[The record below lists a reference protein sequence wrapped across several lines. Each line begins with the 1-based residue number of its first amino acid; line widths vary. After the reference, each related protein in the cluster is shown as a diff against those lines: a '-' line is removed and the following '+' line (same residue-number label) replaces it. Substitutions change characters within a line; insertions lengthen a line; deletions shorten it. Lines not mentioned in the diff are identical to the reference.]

1 MPLETTTIPVSLPH
15 LPMDKV
21 AAFCLRHGIVRLAL
35 FGSALTDDFTNTSDI
50 DLLAEWAPDARL
62 SLYDLVR
69 AQDELARIL
78 GRRVDL
84 VDRLAIEQSP
94 NWLLRRAI
102 LDEAITIYEAA

>member
-1 MPLETTTIPVSLPH
+1 MQPELTVPSSHQPVLPKDQ
-15 LPMDKV
+15 L
-21 AAFCLRHGIVRLAL
+21 AAFCRRHGIVRLAL
-35 FGSALTDDFTNTSDI
+35 FGSALTDSFSDESDLDF
-50 DLLAEWAPDARL
+50 LAEWAPDAFL

-69 AQDELARIL
+69 AEAELAQML

-102 LDEAITIYEAA
+102 LDEALTIYEAA

>member
-1 MPLETTTIPVSLPH
+1 MQPKSTSLPSPGQLLPLEQLG
-15 LPMDKV
+15 D
-21 AAFCLRHGIVRLAL
+21 FCRRHGILRLAL
-35 FGSALTDDFTNTSDI
+35 FGSALTESFGDESDLDF
-50 DLLAEWAPDARL
+50 LAEWAPGAQL

-69 AQDELARIL
+69 IESELARML

-102 LDEAITIYEAA
+102 LDEAVTVYEAA